1 MAILHKATLVPS
13 KGEVVAAWLPQQPWY
28 RGSDPARPRP
38 VASFRFDDP
47 AGEVGIETM
56 LVTTGEEGEAGPLWQ
71 VPMTYRGTPLD
82 GGGGHLIATL
92 EHSVLGTRYVYDAL
106 GDPVYLE
113 VVRATIAEQGSEAD
127 LVRELGDGSTE
138 EVAKTMVVR
147 GTGGGGVDVVLE
159 RSPQLAV
166 EADLADGSGALIGW
180 RAAEPDLVLA
190 RVQ

>member
-13 KGEVVAAWLPQQPWY
+13 KGEVVAAWLPQQDWY
-28 RGSDPARPRP
+28 EGADPARPRP

-56 LVTTGEEGEAGPLWQ
+56 LLEVEGSGLWQ
-71 VPMTYRGTPLD
+71 VPLTYRAHPLD
-82 GGGGHLIATL
+82 GGGAHLLGTL
-92 EHSVLGTRYVYDAL
+92 EHSVLGTRYIYDAL

-113 VVRATIAEQGSEAD
+113 VIQAAIAERGSEAD
-127 LVRELGDGSTE
+127 LVRDLGDGSTE

-147 GTGGGGVDVVLE
+147 GTGGGGVDVILE
-159 RSPQLAV
+159 RRPQPAV

-190 RVQ
+190 RLQ

>member
-13 KGEVVAAWLPQQPWY
+13 KGEVVASWLPQQPWY
-28 RGSDPARPRP
+28 EGPRPAQPRP

-56 LVTTGEEGEAGPLWQ
+56 LLTTGEDGQLWQ
-71 VPMTYRGTPLD
+71 VPLTYRAAPLD
-82 GGGGHLIATL
+82 GGGAHLIGTL

-106 GDPVYLE
+106 GDPVYLD
-113 VVRATIAEQGSEAD
+113 VVRTTIADRGSEAD
-127 LVRELGDGSTE
+127 LVRDLGDGTTE

-147 GTGGGGVDVVLE
+147 GTGGGGVDAVIE
-159 RSPQLAV
+159 RLPQPAA
-166 EADLADGSGALIGW
+166 EADLAEGSGALIGW

-190 RVQ
+190 RLQ